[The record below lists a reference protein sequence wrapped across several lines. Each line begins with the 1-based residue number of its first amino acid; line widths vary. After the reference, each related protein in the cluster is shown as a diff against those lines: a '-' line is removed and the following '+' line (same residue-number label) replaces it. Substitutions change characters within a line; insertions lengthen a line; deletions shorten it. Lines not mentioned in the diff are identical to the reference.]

1 MRSFNKK
8 KANLRTFEIKDDQ
21 KLIKLETMTNE
32 YFENALQAFNQ
43 LHTQRSRV
51 FQLLNETQA
60 NYIDYLSDAGPL

>member
-32 YFENALQAFNQ
+32 YFENALQAFN
-43 LHTQRSRV
+43 
-51 FQLLNETQA
+51 
-60 NYIDYLSDAGPL
+60 